1 MSISKLI
8 CYFSSHPAAFGFK
21 ASTPPDNTSLNFANR
36 KVDQFLSSFQ
46 TVLGA
51 AAHATLDTKQ
61 LISLL
66 QVALVD
72 TLSSLPEAEG
82 DVIPVSEV
90 CELLLRICGILDKAV
105 SKQVGNS
112 ACILAHLFNSVSRQC
127 EEVWVSQFPSLHSLK
142 EVIPPSEACLYAH
155 INWSLAQA
163 HSVGLSQSFPP
174 KRGGKTRPWTRFQFT
189 VQKRPMSGSVPG
201 TSGASLPK

>member
-1 MSISKLI
+1 MNS
-8 CYFSSHPAAFGFK
+8 
-21 ASTPPDNTSLNFANR
+21 ANR
-36 KVDQFLSSFQ
+36 KVDQSLSDFQ
-46 TVLGA
+46 TGLGA
-51 AAHATLDTKQ
+51 TAHATLDTEQ
-61 LISLL
+61 LISHL

-90 CELLLRICGILDKAV
+90 CELLLWIHGILDKAV

-112 ACILAHLFNSVSRQC
+112 ACILAHLFNSVSRQHH
-127 EEVWVSQFPSLHSLK
+127 EVWASQFPFLHSLK
-142 EVIPPSEACLYAH
+142 EVIPLSEACLYGH

-174 KRGGKTRPWTRFQFT
+174 KGVARPDHRLVSNSQY
-189 VQKRPMSGSVPG
+189 KRDLCLGLCQGLMGHLCLN
-201 TSGASLPK
+201 SLI